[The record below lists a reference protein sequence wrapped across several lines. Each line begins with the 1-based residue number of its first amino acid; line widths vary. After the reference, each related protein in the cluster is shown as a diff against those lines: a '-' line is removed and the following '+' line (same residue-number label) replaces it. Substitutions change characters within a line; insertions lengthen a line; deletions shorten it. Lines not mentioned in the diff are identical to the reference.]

1 MSPVFILHAN
11 DQIHSKTYVNMSSD
25 GSLFPPCRHLF
36 NTTIRWATLS
46 NSVRLSASLWM
57 SLNEMLLDAGQAV
70 DYTQEVMTR
79 SYQKNKLPR
88 DNPHLY
94 GDNMQTP
101 PHLMLF
107 SYFSHIV
114 CLSFWVGLLYETL
127 VRFQIAQASDCFEF
141 PLFNVSFL
149 LKLIY
154 LYGHLFPQLF
164 NL

>member
-1 MSPVFILHAN
+1 
-11 DQIHSKTYVNMSSD
+11 
-25 GSLFPPCRHLF
+25 
-36 NTTIRWATLS
+36 
-46 NSVRLSASLWM
+46 
-57 SLNEMLLDAGQAV
+57 
-70 DYTQEVMTR
+70 
-79 SYQKNKLPR
+79 
-88 DNPHLY
+88 
-94 GDNMQTP
+94 MQTP

-114 CLSFWVGLLYETL
+114 CLRFWVGLLYETL